1 MRFAERSYFGLRL
14 ALWYATL
21 FIVLAAAIFWLTY
34 YVTAVSLEQRD
45 RQILESKVGE
55 YAAVYRRGGLRD
67 LAETVRV
74 EQLTAPE
81 RLFVRVSDRG
91 AEALV
96 LSSPEGW
103 DPDELEVAS
112 VQLGSGA
119 LVTVGKSNRARHDLL
134 RRFRLALGLVTL
146 SVVGIGLVGGWLATE
161 SALEPI
167 RRLAAAANRIV
178 RTGRTN
184 ERVPVG
190 EQGDAISDLTA
201 VFNAMLDRIERLVV
215 GMRDAL
221 DAVSHDLRTPLTRL
235 RGAAEM
241 ALAGAPDT
249 ERYREALADA
259 IEEADRVLVMLNAL
273 MDISEAESGAMALKR
288 EPVRLSDIV
297 GRTLELYRDV
307 AESRNVELRSQVA
320 GDAIVVGDRVR
331 LEQVTENLVDNA
343 VKYTPAG
350 GRVDIDVSR
359 NGPEVVVEVRDTGA
373 GIPAAELPRIWER
386 LFRGDA
392 SRGERGLGLGLSFVK
407 AIVEA
412 HGGRVSVASE
422 PGRGSSFT
430 ISLPA
435 EA

>member
-1 MRFAERSYFGLRL
+1 
-14 ALWYATL
+14 
-21 FIVLAAAIFWLTY
+21 
-34 YVTAVSLEQRD
+34 
-45 RQILESKVGE
+45 
-55 YAAVYRRGGLRD
+55 
-67 LAETVRV
+67 
-74 EQLTAPE
+74 
-81 RLFVRVSDRG
+81 
-91 AEALV
+91 
-96 LSSPEGW
+96 
-103 DPDELEVAS
+103 
-112 VQLGSGA
+112 
-119 LVTVGKSNRARHDLL
+119 
-134 RRFRLALGLVTL
+134 
-146 SVVGIGLVGGWLATE
+146 
-161 SALEPI
+161 
-167 RRLAAAANRIV
+167 
-178 RTGRTN
+178 
-184 ERVPVG
+184 
-190 EQGDAISDLTA
+190 
-201 VFNAMLDRIERLVV
+201 
-215 GMRDAL
+215 
-221 DAVSHDLRTPLTRL
+221 
-235 RGAAEM
+235 
-241 ALAGAPDT
+241 
-249 ERYREALADA
+249 
-259 IEEADRVLVMLNAL
+259 
-273 MDISEAESGAMALKR
+273 
-288 EPVRLSDIV
+288 VRLSDIV

-331 LEQVTENLVDNA
+331 LEQVTANLVDNA